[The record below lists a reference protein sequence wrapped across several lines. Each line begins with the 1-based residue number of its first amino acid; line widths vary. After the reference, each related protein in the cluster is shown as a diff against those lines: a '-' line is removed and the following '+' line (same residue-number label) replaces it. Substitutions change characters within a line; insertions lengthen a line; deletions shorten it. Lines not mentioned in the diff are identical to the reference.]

1 MSTRT
6 AVTFLEYWKR
16 TNATISYYW
25 DCHAIEEAEVS
36 IHVVHIVISVII
48 IIILKPTSTK
58 PQAGKLG

>member
-25 DCHAIEEAEVS
+25 DCYAIEEAEVS

-48 IIILKPTSTK
+48 FLFFKIFFTPGSKNPR
-58 PQAGKLG
+58 G

>member
-25 DCHAIEEAEVS
+25 DCYAIEEAEVS

-48 IIILKPTSTK
+48 IVVFLNFFTPGSKDPR
-58 PQAGKLG
+58 G